1 MTLEQAV
8 ALFDAA
14 CPNTAP
20 LALKVRW
27 ISEVDA
33 LFAASLTSRADVSF
47 DEYDETTPADTDLLI
62 PAPHDVVYGH
72 YLAMQIYR
80 SLGET
85 VCANNAAERFN
96 AAWYELQ
103 NRVSREFPVLH
114 AAKWKVGDGHV

>member
-20 LALKVRW
+20 LALKIRW
-27 ISEVDA
+27 LSEVDA
-33 LFAASLTSRADVSF
+33 MIAASLETRTDVSF
-47 DEYDETTPADTDLLI
+47 DEYDETTPPDTELLVS
-62 PAPHDVVYGH
+62 APHDVLYGH
-72 YLAMQIYR
+72 YLAMQVYR

-85 VCANNAAERFN
+85 VRANNAAERFN

-103 NRVSREFPVLH
+103 NRISREFPVLH
-114 AAKWKVGDGHV
+114 AAKLKVGDGHV

>member
-47 DEYDETTPADTDLLI
+47 DESECRRQLDCRDLAHSRDFRRDNLLPCRI
-62 PAPHDVVYGH
+62 DKF
-72 YLAMQIYR
+72 R
-80 SLGET
+80 R
-85 VCANNAAERFN
+85 AAEVFDK
-96 AAWYELQ
+96 
-103 NRVSREFPVLH
+103 S
-114 AAKWKVGDGHV
+114 VGEIDCA